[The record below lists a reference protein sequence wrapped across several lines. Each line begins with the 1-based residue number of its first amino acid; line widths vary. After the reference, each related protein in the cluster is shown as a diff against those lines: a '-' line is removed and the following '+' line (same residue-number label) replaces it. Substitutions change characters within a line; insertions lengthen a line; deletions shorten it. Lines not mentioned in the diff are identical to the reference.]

1 MTITLI
7 ASICVAIGGLALGGG
22 QLVTNLRI
30 DRLHSEQD
38 QLRRSHRQHM
48 VHHAQSETTR
58 AALLGG
64 LADIVGDSK
73 Q

>member
-7 ASICVAIGGLALGGG
+7 ASLCVGLAGMALGSAL
-22 QLVTNLRI
+22 LVTNLRI
-30 DRLHSEQD
+30 DKLQRELD

-64 LADIVGDSK
+64 LADIVGEK
-73 Q
+73 EQ

>member
-7 ASICVAIGGLALGGG
+7 ASACVAIGGLALGGAL
-22 QLVTNLRI
+22 LVTNLRV
-30 DRLHSEQD
+30 DKLQSELA

-64 LADIVGDSK
+64 LADIVGEKK